1 MMAVKRSPP
10 WANTWMSAS
19 GSPSTMS
26 NIGVTSGLNLA
37 EFRFHQ
43 DLGVH
48 RGGGTQDS
56 GRRLD
61 LAPDREFTGL
71 MNVQMTQKIRA
82 EAQVEALAIHDFK
95 SAQRAIAH
103 FPELGARP
111 RRQQA

>member
-1 MMAVKRSPP
+1 
-10 WANTWMSAS
+10 MSAKRVAIDDE
-19 GSPSTMS
+19 
-26 NIGVTSGLNLA
+26 NIGVASGLNLA

-48 RGGGTQDS
+48 GGGGTQDS

-61 LAPDREFTGL
+61 LAPDRELAGL
-71 MNVQMTQKIRA
+71 VGVQMPQEIRA
-82 EAQVEALAIHDFK
+82 EADFEVLAIHDFK